1 MDSESTSPRTGT
13 GPSLSPSSP
22 VGPNLNIVPF
32 GASGSS
38 QADASSMLA
47 PYGGTL
53 EGFKDAIVR
62 ELMQKL
68 STDREVVDGVARM
81 VVDSEVMRE
90 AIQQRVEEVS
100 QPLHTSIAGLTT
112 KLDQL
117 DISTGG
123 RFSSIE
129 QEMQRHSSN
138 LNRLSTSSE
147 RNNMLSQS
155 ILDRLETFVSPNVS
169 SSPSLP
175 PNTLQSSSSHGDP
188 TPLPVQE
195 HDVITSAPSSVV
207 DSTTLATSPL
217 APPTPVLPHPEV
229 GETLS
234 TLPEKDELSLLQGP
248 ALILPGMYS
257 HFSGAIKPH

>member
-53 EGFKDAIVR
+53 EGFKDSIVR

-81 VVDSEVMRE
+81 VVDSEIMRE

-188 TPLPVQE
+188 TPPPVQE
-195 HDVITSAPSSVV
+195 HKIMDSALSSGANT
-207 DSTTLATSPL
+207 TTLAN
-217 APPTPVLPHPEV
+217 APQVLLTPVPPASEV
-229 GETLS
+229 GESSSTSPGVHQLS
-234 TLPEKDELSLLQGP
+234 PLQGP
-248 ALILPGMYS
+248 AVSLPGMYLR
-257 HFSGAIKPH
+257 FSEAIKPH